1 MALYGY
7 ARVSS
12 TDQDLTTQVEKL
24 TAAGCTIIRHEKA
37 SATSREGRKELDI
50 LLAFLRAGD
59 VLMVTKIDRLARS
72 VRDLQDIVETIK
84 AQGADLKATD
94 QPIDTSSAAGK
105 LFVDILSCFASFET
119 ALRAERQR
127 DGINR
132 AKARGV
138 YSGRKP
144 SIDATEIKR
153 LQEVEM
159 LGPSEI
165 AKRLKIGRASV
176 YRLLAAHRVGG
187 VVSTAR

>member
-59 VLMVTKIDRLARS
+59 ILMVTKIDRLARS

-84 AQGADLKATD
+84 GKGADLKATD
-94 QPIDTSSAAGK
+94 QPIDTSSAAGR

-127 DGINR
+127 DGIIR

-138 YSGRKP
+138 YRGRKP
-144 SIDATEIKR
+144 SIDAAEIKR
-153 LQEVEM
+153 LQGGGEASSVRDRQA
-159 LGPSEI
+159 SEDWESVGLSI
-165 AKRLKIGRASV
+165 AGDV
-176 YRLLAAHRVGG
+176 T
-187 VVSTAR
+187 STAHLGL

>member
-72 VRDLQDIVETIK
+72 VRDLQEIVETIK
-84 AQGADLKATD
+84 GKGADLKATD
-94 QPIDTSSAAGK
+94 QPIDTSAAGR

-127 DGINR
+127 DGIIR

-138 YSGRKP
+138 YKGRKP
-144 SIDATEIKR
+144 SIDTTEIKR
-153 LQEVEM
+153 LREVER

-176 YRLLAAHRVGG
+176 YRLLA
-187 VVSTAR
+187 T